1 MNTIVKLGLMVFALG
16 AFSGLPS
23 KAGTADQSY
32 SKNTNHKAGQQ
43 RPTIA
48 VSKSGVGV
56 GQANQTVVKTEN
68 GGVVS
73 TSFRHTRAP
82 R

>member
-1 MNTIVKLGLMVFALG
+1 MNTIIKLGLMVFALG
-16 AFSGLPS
+16 AFSDLPS

-32 SKNTNHKAGQQ
+32 SKNSNHKTGQQ
-43 RPTIA
+43 RATIA

-56 GQANQTVVKTEN
+56 GQANQTALKTEN
-68 GGVVS
+68 GGVIS
-73 TSFRHTRAP
+73 TSFRRTRSP